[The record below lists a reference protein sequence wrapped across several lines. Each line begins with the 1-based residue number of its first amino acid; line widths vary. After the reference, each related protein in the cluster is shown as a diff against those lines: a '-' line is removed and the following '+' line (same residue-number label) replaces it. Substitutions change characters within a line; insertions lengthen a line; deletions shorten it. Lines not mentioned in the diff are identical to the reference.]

1 MLLRLYILRDF
12 FSNQIKGL
20 YISASRDAFPDHFA
34 QSEKPV
40 SWSTFLHL
48 STALALV
55 MTFTECPHEY
65 PNTKLFTQF
74 IQNL

>member
-1 MLLRLYILRDF
+1 MLLRLYIFQNF

-20 YISASRDAFPDHFA
+20 YISASRAAFPDHFA
-34 QSEKPV
+34 QSKKPV
-40 SWSTFLHL
+40 SWSTLLHP
-48 STALALV
+48 SMALVLV

-65 PNTKLFTQF
+65 PNMKLFTQF